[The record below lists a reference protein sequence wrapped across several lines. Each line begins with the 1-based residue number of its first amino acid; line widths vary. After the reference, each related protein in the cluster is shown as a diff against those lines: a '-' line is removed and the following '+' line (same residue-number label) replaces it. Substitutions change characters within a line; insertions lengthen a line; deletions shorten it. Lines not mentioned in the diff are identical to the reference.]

1 MFITAS
7 SSSHIASSTPLAAAA
22 NESTVATSTQPT
34 LSSRDPAKPSLLPP
48 RLSLHGAAE
57 NGDLDLM
64 AKLLT
69 STRSDA
75 NAQDP
80 VSGLRPLTC
89 AIRGNRPDA
98 IRMLLEAGAKPYAC
112 NRDGSIPLV
121 YAASGN
127 NVEAVQ
133 LLLDHGAD
141 VDQTD
146 GDGMTAL
153 RSAVFIRSEKMAGL
167 LLDRGAD
174 INQLNTQ
181 DQTLLF
187 DAIALRQPSMIALL
201 LDRGID
207 IEHVDQQECTAL
219 CHAVRLGHMEET
231 GMLLARGAEQAHSGR
246 LLGTPVM
253 IAARNGNAEVLGLLM
268 TTHNVYYNMKDEEGN
283 TALHLAANSGH
294 EAAVDLLLRGGAS
307 TRPQNRQGDTPLAV
321 AARAGHLRTMIKLL
335 DAELVMAL
343 ADENIEAVLSNAVSR
358 ADFPVVALLLERGVY
373 FDYATM
379 ALAQHPLTAEM
390 LLHARSLKPMQADD
404 TLPPPFDGS
413 VLMEELLATTIEN
426 KNEAA
431 WRSHLIKHRVSTTLS
446 SALTSAASTARLVW
460 KSLAGE
466 GQKVTPAQQKN
477 WCAGIFADLVNVM
490 QRESPYASSGLTP
503 ATRSVLEKISTG
515 QVNAVATAALAA
527 EQPLRDGMTNLLQT
541 CMKAVSDDQFHPKD
555 LYKVLT
561 REHGVYHH
569 VASLIV
575 SAFAD
580 VWARRDSLGSVKLEQ
595 AFAAKL
601 ASLKASRKTLQ
612 AMNSTTAAAG
622 NQATATMLMFRQL
635 DLLQAWMD
643 KAGAQ

>member
-48 RLSLHGAAE
+48 RPSLHGAAE

-64 AKLLT
+64 VKLLT
-69 STRSDA
+69 STPSDA

-98 IRMLLEAGAKPYAC
+98 IRMLLEAGAKPHAC
-112 NRDGSIPLV
+112 NRDGSIPLLH
-121 YAASGN
+121 AASGN

-146 GDGMTAL
+146 GNGMTAL

-174 INQLNTQ
+174 VNQLNTQ

-187 DAIALRQPSMIALL
+187 DAIALRQPSMITLL

-207 IEHVDQQECTAL
+207 IEHFDQEECTAL

-231 GMLLARGAEQAHSGR
+231 KMLLARDANQLHSGK
-246 LLGTPVM
+246 LLGTPIM
-253 IAARNGNAEVLGLLM
+253 IAARSGNVEFLGLLI
-268 TTHNVYYNMKDEEGN
+268 TNHWHLSLCDDEHN
-283 TALHLAANSGH
+283 TALHLAANSAH
-294 EAAVDLLLRGGAS
+294 EAAVHLLLRSGAS
-307 TRPQNRQGDTPLAV
+307 PWLQNMRGDTPLAL
-321 AARAGHLRTMIKLL
+321 AARAGHLRIMTQLL
-335 DAELVMAL
+335 DAEQTTGMTE
-343 ADENIEAVLSNAVSR
+343 ENIRAVLRDAVSR
-358 ADFPVVALLLERGVY
+358 AHFPVVALLLERGVY
-373 FDYATM
+373 FDYATRD
-379 ALAQHPLTAEM
+379 LAQHPLTAEM

-404 TLPPPFDGS
+404 TLPPAFDGG

-466 GQKVTPAQQKN
+466 GQKITPAQQKN
-477 WCAGIFADLVNVM
+477 WCAGIFGDLVNVM
-490 QRESPYASSGLTP
+490 QRESPYASSGLTL
-503 ATRSVLEKISTG
+503 ATRTVLEKISSG
-515 QVNAVATAALAA
+515 QMNAIATAALAA
-527 EQPLRDGMTNLLQT
+527 EQPLRDGMNNLLQT
-541 CMKAVSDDQFHPKD
+541 CMKAVSDDQFYPMD

-561 REHGVYHH
+561 REHGVYHN

-580 VWARRDSLGSVKLEQ
+580 VWARRDSLGGVKLEQ

-601 ASLKASRKTLQ
+601 SSLKASRKTLQ
-612 AMNSTTAAAG
+612 AMNSSTAEAV

-635 DLLQAWMD
+635 DLLQAWIHE
-643 KAGAQ
+643 AGSQ